1 MKDKLAQKRAEITQG
16 NSITETDLTVEQWGK
31 EWLQTFK
38 AKKVKHSTMD
48 NYEGNFANHIVPY
61 LGSIKLKDLTTL
73 SVQRMYL
80 RLEQEGLSPKSIRN
94 VHGILHGMLDKAV
107 KMDMVRRNV
116 TDSCELPHVQKV

>member
-94 VHGILHGMLDKAV
+94 VHGMLHGMLDKAV